1 MKNSGAGL
9 RQGGMGRRQFMKAG
23 AAATAGLAAS
33 KAHAEPEP
41 KSAPSKAQGMQPWW
55 AAQPSS
61 PKANRPVS
69 IDMHTHWLPPAYTQ
83 ALIEVGKP
91 AANIRP
97 LESDLDLR
105 RQWMDE
111 HGVQM
116 HLLAL
121 SGDAVWQLVTPE
133 QGAHLAQ
140 VVNDAAVEAYQK
152 YPDRFV
158 AAIEMPI
165 TDAGLCMKE
174 LDRMAGKPGM
184 RAVNLGDTIA
194 GRDYVFQP
202 DFAPVL
208 ARCEELGY
216 PLVFHNM
223 NTDPLCKRPAGPGLD
238 AAFTHAVLATQFIG
252 SGTLDKYPNLEI
264 VLPHAGGAFPYCA
277 GRVEHFMYH
286 MGPNAGK
293 ITPAHTFKDYLRRFH
308 YDYLT
313 YHPEGLLFLIDL
325 VGSDRIV
332 VGTDSFN
339 ANDIQYP
346 SAVIEQFNFPAVDR
360 DRMLKGNAAR
370 LLRL

>member
-1 MKNSGAGL
+1 MKNSKASLGKS
-9 RQGGMGRRQFMKAG
+9 RMGRREFIQAG
-23 AAATAGLAAS
+23 AAVTVAMTARSVEAA
-33 KAHAEPEP
+33 P
-41 KSAPSKAQGMQPWW
+41 APAQQKELQPWW
-55 AAQPSS
+55 AARPAT

-69 IDMHTHWLPPAYTQ
+69 IDMHTHWLPPTYTK
-83 ALIEVGKP
+83 ALVDVGKP
-91 AANIRP
+91 VARIDP
-97 LESDLDLR
+97 LEADLEQRLK
-105 RQWMDE
+105 WMDE

-133 QGAHLAQ
+133 QAARLAQ
-140 VVNDAAVEAYQK
+140 VANDAALEAHAK

-158 AAIEMPI
+158 AAIELPI
-165 TDAGLCMKE
+165 TDAGLCTME
-174 LDRMAGKPGM
+174 LERMAGKPGM

-194 GRDYVFQP
+194 GRDYVFES

-223 NTDPLCKRPAGPGLD
+223 NTDPLCKRAAGPGLD
-238 AAFTHAVLATQFIG
+238 AAFTHAVLATKFIG
-252 SGTLDKYPNLEI
+252 TGTLDKYPKLDI

-286 MGPNAGK
+286 MGANVGK
-293 ITPAHTFKDYLRRFH
+293 TPPQTFKEYIRRFH

-313 YHPEGLLFLIDL
+313 YHPEGLRFLIDI

-339 ANDIQYP
+339 AHDIEYP
-346 SAVIEQFNFPAVDR
+346 SAVVEQFNFPAVDR
-360 DRMLKGNAAR
+360 DRILKGNATR